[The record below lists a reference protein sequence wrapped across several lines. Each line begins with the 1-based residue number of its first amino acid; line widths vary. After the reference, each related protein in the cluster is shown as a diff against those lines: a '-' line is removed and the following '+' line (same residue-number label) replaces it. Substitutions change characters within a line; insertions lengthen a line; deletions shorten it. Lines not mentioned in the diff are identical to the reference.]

1 MTETKTVGFIG
12 SGMIS
17 GSLARLAVAA
27 GLDVVMSNS
36 RGPETLAEL
45 VAALGDHARAATP
58 AEAAQA
64 GDLVVATIPLK
75 AYTALPAAA
84 LRGKTVI
91 DTMNYYNDRD
101 ARLPQLDSG
110 DLTSSAM
117 VQQHLAGSR
126 VVKACNNIVFH
137 HLLTLARPPH
147 SPERSALP
155 IASDSH
161 DAKEQVAQFLNLVGY
176 DTVDVGSLSDSW
188 RSQANTPVYCK
199 PYMPAVP
206 KGMSMDDTAA
216 WIFQS
221 PGVPAPASKIKALI
235 ESAVPVNTGGSFEFF
250 AAG

>member
-1 MTETKTVGFIG
+1 MTETIGFIG
-12 SGMIS
+12 SGRIG
-17 GSLARLAVAA
+17 GSLAQLAIAA
-27 GLDVVMSNS
+27 GMNVVLSNS
-36 RGPETLAEL
+36 RGPETLSDLVSEL
-45 VAALGDHARAATP
+45 GEHARAGTP
-58 AEAAQA
+58 VEAARA
-64 GDLVVATIPLK
+64 GDLVVATIPLS
-75 AYTALPAAA
+75 AHTALPVAA

-101 ARLPQLDSG
+101 AHIPQLESG

-117 VQQHLAGSR
+117 VQQHLACSR

-137 HLLTLARPPH
+137 HLLTLARPPQ

-161 DAKEQVAQFLNLVGY
+161 DAKAQVAQFLNVVGY

-199 PYMPAVP
+199 PYMPAIP
-206 KGMSMDDTAA
+206 KGMSMEDTAA

-221 PGVPAPASKIKALI
+221 PAIPAPASKIKALV
-235 ESAVPVNTGGSFEFF
+235 ESAVPVHTGGSFEFF

>member
-1 MTETKTVGFIG
+1 VTETIGFIG
-12 SGMIS
+12 SGMIG
-17 GSLARLAVAA
+17 GSLARLAIAA
-27 GLDVVMSNS
+27 GLDVVLSNS
-36 RGPETLAEL
+36 RDPETLSDL
-45 VAALGDHARAATP
+45 VGQLGEHARAATP

-75 AYTALPAAA
+75 AYTALPAKA

-91 DTMNYYNDRD
+91 DTMNYYKPRD
-101 ARLPQLDSG
+101 AALPQLDSG

-117 VQQHLAGSR
+117 VQQHLADSR

-137 HLLTLARPPH
+137 HLLTLARPSH

-161 DAKEQVAQFLNLVGY
+161 EAKEQVAQFLNVLGY
-176 DTVDVGSLSDSW
+176 DTVDVGTLSDSW

-199 PYMPAVP
+199 PYMPEIP

-216 WIFQS
+216 WIFES
-221 PGVPAPASKIKALI
+221 PGVPAPASKIKALV